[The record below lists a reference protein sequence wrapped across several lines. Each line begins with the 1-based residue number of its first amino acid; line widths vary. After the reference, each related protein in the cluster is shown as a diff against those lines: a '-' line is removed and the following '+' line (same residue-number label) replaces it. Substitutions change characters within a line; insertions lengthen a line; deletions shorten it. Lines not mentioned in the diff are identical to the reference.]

1 MVPYH
6 LQYQIY
12 PKSLFKI
19 AEDYY
24 GLSEENFKAV
34 FKLEGSFAA
43 FLEKSTFSDLNVC
56 YGLQVSMSLEQ
67 MLGHLKYIDMLPKQ
81 VMHSKLAPLKN
92 LSKEYV
98 ESYLKNFTFS
108 AVHSFCPIYKQLTEK
123 MYDPFMI
130 SAYLPF
136 YGNVSRGDLEGA
148 FGKLNITDLIKKG
161 TLAVYRTDILSLIL
175 TPIQIKQKVSE
186 YLKQVNITQNDLEKT
201 LFEVLAGMLGIR
213 DVVVERIFVIAGQ
226 FEAPSANVA
235 LKVKVS
241 QIQKAME
248 TKQVV
253 GESAYSIFT
262 AISIIGKRLS
272 AAGSVPMRFL
282 MKDYTREDIL
292 NRTLMQ
298 MAYDFSNVSE
308 EFIISYYSLKI
319 STLTRMKNFTLSE
332 LFREYFPKHSINK
345 LFLLPFKVLTDDSE
359 FKKITGGYFL
369 ERQSN
374 LRMNA
379 LSGLRYAFTNVSIQI
394 LEKVYNTSYNETHV
408 APFLNTLIYHT
419 GFSKEEISTILSKTT
434 VSLFVTFPIAL
445 ILEDPRVN
453 DSMSLTVLD
462 KTLDQGKG
470 T

>member
-24 GLSEENFKAV
+24 GLSEDNFKTV

-43 FLEKSTFSDLNVC
+43 FLEKSTFSDLNIC

-67 MLGHLKYIDMLPKQ
+67 MLGHLKYIDMFPKQ
-81 VMHSKLAPLKN
+81 VMDSKLASLRS
-92 LSKEYV
+92 LSNEYV
-98 ESYLKNFTFS
+98 ENYLKNFTFPT
-108 AVHSFCPIYKQLTEK
+108 VHSFCPIYKQLTEI

-130 SAYLPF
+130 SAYLPI
-136 YGNVSRGDLEGA
+136 YGNASRGDLEGA
-148 FGKLNITDLIKKG
+148 FEKLKITDLIKKG
-161 TLAVYRTDILSLIL
+161 TLAFYRTDILSLIL
-175 TPIQIKQKVSE
+175 TPIQIKEKVSE
-186 YLKQVNITQNDLEKT
+186 YQRQVNITLNDLEKS
-201 LFEVLAGMLGIR
+201 LFEVLAGTLGIR

-226 FEAPSANVA
+226 FEVPSANVA
-235 LKVKVS
+235 LKVKIS
-241 QIQKAME
+241 QLQQAIKI
-248 TKQVV
+248 KQVV
-253 GESAYSIFT
+253 GESVYSIFT
-262 AISIIGKRLS
+262 AISVIGKRLS
-272 AAGSVPMRFL
+272 DAGSVPIRFL
-282 MKDYTREDIL
+282 MKDYTREYSL

-298 MAYDFSNVSE
+298 IAYDFSNVSE

-332 LFREYFPKHSINK
+332 LFRGYFPKYSVNK
-345 LFLLPFKVLTDDSE
+345 LFLLPLKVLTDESE
-359 FKKITGGYFL
+359 FSKVTVGYFL

-379 LSGLRYAFTNVSIQI
+379 LSGLRYAFTNVSIQT

-419 GFSKEEISTILSKTT
+419 EFSKEEMSTILSKTT

-453 DSMSLTVLD
+453 DNMSLTVLD